1 MYGRIQVYFWEER
14 IIGPRENMYYSV
26 NSKAQL
32 KRILGWSGIHV
43 LAVFAVLVFLSKV
56 LGETPTRGEAL
67 SEFMQFIQ
75 H

>member
-1 MYGRIQVYFWEER
+1 
-14 IIGPRENMYYSV
+14 MYYSV